1 MSPAIVIRQ
10 LQPGDVEAYRALR
23 LAALAESPEA
33 FGSDVGTE
41 SASPVE
47 AFAHT
52 LSSGYVAGA
61 FAGERLV
68 AIAGFRAMDREKMRH
83 RGDIW
88 GVYVAPDARGT
99 GVGRRVMEHILEHAR
114 TRVLQVHLAVTATN
128 AAAVAL
134 YDRLGF
140 VRYGTEPRALKVNG
154 RYLDEHLMVLQFP

>member
-1 MSPAIVIRQ
+1 
-10 LQPGDVEAYRALR
+10 
-23 LAALAESPEA
+23 
-33 FGSDVGTE
+33 
-41 SASPVE
+41 
-47 AFAHT
+47 
-52 LSSGYVAGA
+52 
-61 FAGERLV
+61 
-68 AIAGFRAMDREKMRH
+68 MDREKMRH